1 MPCLIAYL
9 TPDGLIDADYSAD
22 SLADAARHEPRDGV
36 YTVTNTHHST
46 QVVKLDAHLDRLE
59 QSARLAHIPLVLDR
73 PRLRAALRQLI
84 ERAAWGDV
92 RFRISVSAATPER
105 LILSLEPFKPL
116 DPTLLERGARAITAR
131 NAARHEPLVKSS
143 DWMHERQR
151 LQDAMPPGIYD
162 TFLCDADDH
171 ILEGL
176 ASNFYAIL
184 DGELRTAGSGVLEG
198 ISRQIVLEVAPAL
211 LPVRLEAIRRVD
223 LPRCQEA
230 FLSSS
235 SRGPVPLVEIDG
247 QPIGTGQVGQ
257 TTRRLRAAYL
267 DWVATH
273 LEEL

>member
-1 MPCLIAYL
+1 MPCLIATL
-9 TPDGLIDADYSAD
+9 TPDGLIDADYQAD
-22 SLADAARHEPRDGV
+22 SLAEAAQHEPRDGV
-36 YTVTNTHHST
+36 YTITNTHHRT

-59 QSARLAHIPLVLDR
+59 QSARLAHIPLALDR

-92 RFRISVSAATPER
+92 RFRISVPAATPER

-116 DPTLLERGARAITAR
+116 DPALLERGARAITAP
-131 NAARHEPLVKSS
+131 NAARHDPLIKSS

-211 LPVRLEAIRRVD
+211 LPVRLEAIRRAD
-223 LPRCQEA
+223 LARCQEA

-247 QPIGTGQVGQ
+247 QPVGTGQVGAM
-257 TTRRLRAAYL
+257 TRRLRAAYQ
-267 DWVATH
+267 DWVAAH

>member
-9 TPDGLIDADYSAD
+9 TPDGLVDADVTAD
-22 SLADAARHEPRDGV
+22 SLADAARHEPREGV
-36 YTVTNTHHST
+36 YTITNTYHTT

-59 QSARLAHIPLVLDR
+59 QSARLAHIPLALDR

-92 RFRISVSAATPER
+92 RFRISVPAATPQK
-105 LILSLEPFKPL
+105 LILSIEPFKPL
-116 DPTLLERGARAITAR
+116 DPALLERGARAITAS
-131 NAARHEPLVKSS
+131 NAARHDPLVKSS
-143 DWMHERQR
+143 DWLHERQR

-211 LPVRLEAIRRVD
+211 LPVRLEAIRRAD
-223 LPRCQEA
+223 LPRCEEA

-247 QPIGTGQVGQ
+247 QAIGTGQVGAM
-257 TTRRLRAAYL
+257 TRRLRAAYL
-267 DWVATH
+267 DWVAAH